1 MAEEKSDELDLTEIP
16 EEVVQVGEEHLK
28 EKARQVA
35 VSSPDL
41 SPIPL
46 VDTSKPSIEMILMRA
61 VDRDVPLATLEK
73 LVELKE
79 RIDKETAKKAFH
91 AALANFQKKL
101 PVIEK
106 KTSGAKTRSGDE
118 AWNYASLGDIQPVIQ
133 EPLAKAGLS
142 YSWDSEDIERNGK
155 PAKKTICTITHKLGY
170 SKDSTFTSGIDP
182 GTSVMNELQK
192 EISTTEYGRRQSLK
206 LALGLVIAGEDD
218 DGNAAGGKVA
228 DDKITEEQAK
238 ELNTLIGD
246 DSERLK
252 TVLTTYNEQYPVEFL
267 ADLKVKDF
275 QNCKN
280 RLVKYNEAHK

>member
-1 MAEEKSDELDLTEIP
+1 MAEEEKVDELDLHDPSLPKGTE
-16 EEVVQVGEEHLK
+16 VQPLSESK
-28 EKARQVA
+28 PSQVA
-35 VSSPDL
+35 VRSPE
-41 SPIPL
+41 SPAA
-46 VDTSKPSIEMILMRA
+46 DTSEPSIELILMRA

-91 AALANFQKKL
+91 AALANFQKNL
-101 PVIEK
+101 SVIEK
-106 KTSGAKTRSGDE
+106 KTPGAKTRSGDE
-118 AWNYASLGDIQPVIQ
+118 AWRYASLADIQPVIQ

-218 DGNAAGGKVA
+218 DGNAGGGKVA
-228 DDKITEEQAK
+228 DDDTITEEQAK
-238 ELNTLIGD
+238 ELNDLIG
-246 DSERLK
+246 ERSKLLK
-252 TVLTTYNEQYPVEFL
+252 VVLEAYKVEFL
-267 ADLKVKDF
+267 ADLKATNF
-275 QNCKN
+275 QSCKN
-280 RLVKYNEAHK
+280 RIVKYNEGHK